1 MRAVV
6 LALALAVTST
16 VSARAQA
23 QSDLGLTLAVARSY
37 RADAQQTAVD
47 AFCAVPFSLL
57 EALSGGRD
65 GVAMYRVAV
74 TVRDSSGLELLRDSW
89 TQRVAAR
96 ILSVPQGSAA
106 EHFRFAARA
115 GRYTVDVVVTD
126 SASGRRSTVS
136 AAVDAYADAPGVS
149 DLLLATGI
157 RAVEGIDTVPRAGEV
172 RKGML
177 FLQTA
182 ARPVLTPQHADL
194 GYYLEVYAPQPDTGT
209 VSLRVLR
216 ADGSQVVAIRPQQVV
231 LEQGGGVAQGL
242 IPLAGL
248 PAGEYTLA
256 ATVARAHAE
265 RPATTTAPFRMA
277 GFETE
282 AAMAA
287 VTRAE
292 VRSVFESMT
301 ESQLDTLYL
310 PLVYLMNANEQGIY
324 PSLTLIGK
332 RGYMRDFWAK
342 RDPTP
347 GTVRNEAQED
357 FYARINEANRR
368 FREGGAAEVP
378 GWRTDRGRIF
388 IRYGAADAVLAQPQ
402 AGNTNPYEVWKFTR
416 VKALKYVFMDLT
428 GFGNYALI
436 WTDDIREPSR
446 PNWRELLGSEA
457 LMEVERF

>member
-1 MRAVV
+1 
-6 LALALAVTST
+6 
-16 VSARAQA
+16 
-23 QSDLGLTLAVARSY
+23 
-37 RADAQQTAVD
+37 
-47 AFCAVPFSLL
+47 
-57 EALSGGRD
+57 
-65 GVAMYRVAV
+65 
-74 TVRDSSGLELLRDSW
+74 
-89 TQRVAAR
+89 
-96 ILSVPQGSAA
+96 
-106 EHFRFAARA
+106 
-115 GRYTVDVVVTD
+115 
-126 SASGRRSTVS
+126 
-136 AAVDAYADAPGVS
+136 
-149 DLLLATGI
+149 
-157 RAVEGIDTVPRAGEV
+157 
-172 RKGML
+172 
-177 FLQTA
+177 
-182 ARPVLTPQHADL
+182 
-194 GYYLEVYAPQPDTGT
+194 
-209 VSLRVLR
+209 
-216 ADGSQVVAIRPQQVV
+216 
-231 LEQGGGVAQGL
+231 
-242 IPLAGL
+242 
-248 PAGEYTLA
+248 
-256 ATVARAHAE
+256 
-265 RPATTTAPFRMA
+265 
-277 GFETE
+277 
-282 AAMAA
+282 MAA

-310 PLVYLMNANEQGIY
+310 PLVYLMSANEQGIY

-436 WTDDIREPSR
+436 WTDDMREPSR

-457 LMEVERF
+457 LTEVERF